1 MGRPKGSQRG
11 TVRRSAGRTA
21 AANGCLMALALLPF
35 TGLLSLLRRRGMKR

>member
-21 AANGCLMALALLPF
+21 AANGCLFSLVMIPLAFL
-35 TGLLSLLRRRGMKR
+35 GALRRKR